1 MERVGEEF
9 GDERDC
15 EAPEDQGADRELV
28 AGDGHEV
35 GLESG
40 GTAGSDDHAV
50 RERGGPV
57 FVAEVGEA
65 HGGLGCERVVR
76 RERDHESLPQ
86 EVMHARRVG
95 SDAGVFV
102 DDREV
107 ELAGAELGGEL
118 VGGSLVEL

>member
-9 GDERDC
+9 WDERDC

-28 AGDGHEV
+28 AGDGDEV

-50 RERGGPV
+50 GERGGPV

-65 HGGLGCERVVR
+65 YGGLGRERVVW

-86 EVMHARRVG
+86 QVMARGAWGATPASSCRRSRGRARR
-95 SDAGVFV
+95 
-102 DDREV
+102 R
-107 ELAGAELGGEL
+107 
-118 VGGSLVEL
+118 